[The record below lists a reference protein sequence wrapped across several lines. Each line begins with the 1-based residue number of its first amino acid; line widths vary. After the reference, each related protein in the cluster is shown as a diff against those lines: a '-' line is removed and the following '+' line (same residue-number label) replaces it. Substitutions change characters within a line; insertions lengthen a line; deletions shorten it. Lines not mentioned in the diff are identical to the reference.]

1 MQDKHISMSA
11 TLNMRWHYTTSDVE
25 TFWGTLGSDG
35 QVAER
40 RFLEEDL
47 TFPTFYG
54 GALLVSLLSLLSL
67 TRRPWN
73 RWLLVL
79 PVVIGVAGDWI
90 ENLTQLNQ
98 LHVFMAGGPLNAD
111 AIALSS
117 AATDAKLAG
126 VIAATLLVIALSW
139 IAITQPATATS
150 ASEFS
155 QLGHR
160 R

>member
-1 MQDKHISMSA
+1 
-11 TLNMRWHYTTSDVE
+11 
-25 TFWGTLGSDG
+25 
-35 QVAER
+35 
-40 RFLEEDL
+40 
-47 TFPTFYG
+47 G

-67 TRRPWN
+67 TRRAWN

-98 LHVFMAGGPLNAD
+98 LHVFMAGGPLDAD

-117 AATDAKLAG
+117 AATDATLAG
-126 VIAATLLVIALSW
+126 VITTTLLVIALSW
-139 IAITQPATATS
+139 IGIKQRVTATS
-150 ASEFS
+150 ASELS